1 MKSLIEG
8 QRSLAFW
15 VSQQVDVSLNHSDKK
30 IKSNADEIVSLMT
43 PVIKSFFTDI
53 GMEITNDAIQ
63 VFGGYGY
70 TKDQGIEQ
78 LFRDNRITPIYEGTN
93 SVQAIDLVYR
103 KILNNKIFEK
113 YISQLNEEIKDYEKN
128 KNLELFV
135 QKFQKYLE
143 LLNNFTSWISEKD
156 KISKDDVSA
165 ACNDYLK
172 VFGYISLAHSWL
184 KILKVS
190 YEKFDQN
197 KNFFEDKINTAT
209 YYFDK
214 ILPRAQSHYLSA
226 ITGSNGLMKT
236 KFN

>member
-1 MKSLIEG
+1 
-8 QRSLAFW
+8 
-15 VSQQVDVSLNHSDKK
+15 
-30 IKSNADEIVSLMT
+30 MT
-43 PVIKSFFTDI
+43 PLIKSFFTDM

-103 KILNNKIFEK
+103 KILNNKIFDK
-113 YISQLNEEIKDYEKN
+113 YISQIINETKEYEKI
-128 KNLELFV
+128 KELTLFV

-143 LLNNFTSWISEKD
+143 LLNNFTSWLNEKN
-156 KISKDDVSA
+156 KNSKDDVSA

-172 VFGYISLAHSWL
+172 VLGYIGLAHSWL

-190 YEKFDQN
+190 YEKLNTN
-197 KNFFEDKINTAT
+197 KSFFEDKINTAT

-214 ILPRAQSHYLSA
+214 ILPRVQSHYLSA
-226 ITGSNGLMKT
+226 TTGSSSMMKAN
-236 KFN
+236 FN

>member
-1 MKSLIEG
+1 M
-8 QRSLAFW
+8 
-15 VSQQVDVSLNHSDKK
+15 
-30 IKSNADEIVSLMT
+30 MT
-43 PVIKSFFTDI
+43 PLIKSFFTDI

-103 KILNNKIFEK
+103 KILNNQVFEK
-113 YISQLNEEIKDYEKN
+113 YINQITDETQEYEKIN
-128 KNLELFV
+128 DITLFV
-135 QKFQKYLE
+135 QKFQKYVE
-143 LLNNFTSWISEKD
+143 LLNNFTSWLVEKN
-156 KISKDDVSA
+156 KNSKDDVSA

-172 VFGYISLAHSWL
+172 VLGYISLAHSWL

-190 YEKFDQN
+190 HEKLNTN
-197 KNFFEDKINTAT
+197 KSFFEDKINTAS

-226 ITGSNGLMKT
+226 VTGSKSMMKAD
-236 KFN
+236 FN

>member
-1 MKSLIEG
+1 MLNKNNLIEYFENG
-8 QRSLAFW
+8 
-15 VSQQVDVSLNHSDKK
+15 
-30 IKSNADEIVSLMT
+30 IKSSSELKIGTEHEKFILNKKTLKPLKYEGNNGIREIFLSLME
-43 PVIKSFFTDI
+43 K
-53 GMEITNDAIQ
+53 GW
-63 VFGGYGY
+63 
-70 TKDQGIEQ
+70 K
-78 LFRDNRITPIYEGTN
+78 PIYEGTN

>member
-1 MKSLIEG
+1 
-8 QRSLAFW
+8 
-15 VSQQVDVSLNHSDKK
+15 
-30 IKSNADEIVSLMT
+30 
-43 PVIKSFFTDI
+43 
-53 GMEITNDAIQ
+53 MEITNDAIQ

-113 YISQLNEEIKDYEKN
+113 YITQLSNEVKEFAKDN
-128 KNLELFV
+128 KLSLFAD
-135 QKFQKYLE
+135 KFFKYLE
-143 LLNNFTSWISEKD
+143 LLNNFTLWLGEKN
-156 KISKDDVSA
+156 KSSKDDVSA

-172 VFGYISLAHSWL
+172 VLGYIALAHSWL

-190 YEKFDQN
+190 HSKLKEN
-197 KNFFEDKINTAT
+197 KTFYEDKINTAK

-214 ILPRAQSHYLSA
+214 ILPRVQSHYLSA
-226 ITGSNGLMKT
+226 ITGSDTMMKSN
-236 KFN
+236 FN

>member
-1 MKSLIEG
+1 MMNFEKYTNS
-8 QRSLAFW
+8 S
-15 VSQQVDVSLNHSDKK
+15 KK
-30 IKSNADEIVSLMT
+30 IINSAQNLALSKKHQKIAPIHIFNELLNSNHELI
-43 PVIKSFFTDI
+43 
-53 GMEITNDAIQ
+53 
-63 VFGGYGY
+63 
-70 TKDQGIEQ
+70 
-78 LFRDNRITPIYEGTN
+78 
-93 SVQAIDLVYR
+93 
-103 KILNNKIFEK
+103 NKIFEK